1 MSPGTPA
8 TARRSHCLLPPL
20 GKTEGQWWG
29 LWAPFRGGTAPLPNS
44 AQHLPAQ
51 EGSRRS
57 PFLKDRRGLRL
68 ALLPAVST
76 PSGRDLPS
84 FSFDFWGK
92 RRISAWGHLRL
103 PLLFARSPDPLSV
116 LSLGLGLL

>member
-8 TARRSHCLLPPL
+8 TAWRSHCLLPPL

-29 LWAPFRGGTAPLPNS
+29 LQATFRGGMAPLPNL